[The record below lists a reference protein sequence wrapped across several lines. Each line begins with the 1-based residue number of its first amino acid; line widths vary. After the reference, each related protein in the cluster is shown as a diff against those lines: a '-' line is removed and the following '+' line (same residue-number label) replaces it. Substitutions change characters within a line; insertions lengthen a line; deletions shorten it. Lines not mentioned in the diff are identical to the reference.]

1 MEEKRTNMPKEKKK
15 KQKIKIFFKDGKTDV
30 IPQKFWDD
38 YEVNDG
44 LFVVKK
50 KGAWIAGYNLDIVA
64 CWVVG

>member
-1 MEEKRTNMPKEKKK
+1 MKKM
-15 KQKIKIFFKDGKTDV
+15 KIKIFFTDGKVDV

-38 YEVNDG
+38 YEVNHG
-44 LFVVKK
+44 FFIVKK